1 MKQILENGTL
11 QECEVRP
18 IYRPFIP
25 FHIQLPFHTAC
36 NMLTQS
42 I

>member
-1 MKQILENGTL
+1 MKQILEKGTL

-18 IYRPFIP
+18 IYRLFIP
-25 FHIQLPFHTAC
+25 FQILLPFHTAC

-42 I
+42 L